1 VPDGKDKAAL
11 VRSPG
16 LDRGF
21 ALSAGAAE
29 RLYLC
34 PAGLLH
40 GAEAR
45 AALAAGA
52 ARPLAGGPLAFTRC
66 EVLARA
72 AGRTESTFASL
83 AELES
88 WARRAGAL
96 VAARVAE
103 LVALLAAPRADFAG
117 LSLDRPRLMGIVNA
131 TPDSFSEG
139 GDHVAA
145 ERAVAHGLGLAEA
158 GADIVDVG
166 GESTRPGAVAV
177 AVEEELRRVGPV
189 LEGLAGAGLGTR
201 LSIDSRHAAVMRAA
215 LDSGA
220 RIINDVTA
228 LAGDPLSLPLAAAR
242 KAAVVLMHMQGEP
255 ATMNRAPHYDFA
267 PLDVYEALAA
277 RVEAAV
283 AAGIPRASIA
293 VDPGLGF
300 GKTTAHNVQI
310 LERVALFHGLGCA
323 VLIGASRKLLIGASK
338 ASVPPKARL
347 GASLAAA
354 LSALDQGVQ
363 LLRAHDVAETLQA
376 VNLWRALRGNY

>member
-1 VPDGKDKAAL
+1 MPDGKDKAAL

-21 ALSAGAAE
+21 ALLAGAAE
-29 RLYLC
+29 RLFLC
-34 PAGLLH
+34 PAGLVH
-40 GAEAR
+40 GAEAH

-66 EVLARA
+66 EVLVRA
-72 AGRTESTFASL
+72 TGRTESAFASV

-88 WARRAGAL
+88 WARGAGAL
-96 VAARVAE
+96 VEARVAE
-103 LVALLAAPRADFAG
+103 LLALLASPRADFAG

-131 TPDSFSEG
+131 TPDSFSDG
-139 GDHVAA
+139 GDHLAA
-145 ERAVAHGLGLAEA
+145 EHAVAHGLALAEA

-177 AVEEELRRVGPV
+177 AAEEELRRVGPV
-189 LEGLAGAGLGTR
+189 LEGLAGAGLGPR

-215 LDSGA
+215 LDSGG

-242 KAAVVLMHMQGEP
+242 KAAVVLVHMQGEP
-255 ATMNRAPHYDFA
+255 ATMNLAPRYDFA

-338 ASVPPKARL
+338 KEVPPKGRL

-363 LLRAHDVAETLQA
+363 LLRVHDVAETLQA